1 MWEIAE
7 EMGALLVFAEHRYEP
22 LSHPA
27 LCGNNTQQCF
37 AFCTTAQVR
46 CGNIARGGPL
56 LRFDLTV

>member
-27 LCGNNTQQCF
+27 LCGNNTQKCF

-46 CGNIARGGPL
+46 QPRTWWTTLA
-56 LRFDLTV
+56 F